1 MILIVTEKL
10 LYIKKQC
17 YDKEASLQGTI
28 SKCCRISAIF
38 VHFSKPNNP
47 RGLLR
52 NGAPLAT
59 PLQGH
64 HSTELAR
71 LAHLQEKYNY
81 IRKSSN
87 CLFNITKI
95 SFLVTS
101 FADPG

>member
-1 MILIVTEKL
+1 M
-10 LYIKKQC
+10 IKKRH
-17 YDKEASLQGTI
+17 
-28 SKCCRISAIF
+28 CRELYQNDAMQISAIF
-38 VHFSKPNNP
+38 VRFSKPNNP

-71 LAHLQEKYNY
+71 LAHLQEEYNY
-81 IRKSSN
+81 IKKSSN
-87 CLFNITKI
+87 CLFNKTKI

-101 FADPG
+101 FADPGWNWTKTIF